1 VRAGSREGTGA
12 AAVAPGSDAH
22 LPQHVSL
29 HASGACAHV
38 VSPGT
43 APGAGTGT
51 VSGHVRP
58 PAAVPLSETA
68 APVSA
73 TSHRKAAGRRWSAG
87 STVALYDHV
96 GAKIPAGST
105 ARPVKA
111 TIRYRLDGQSKKYTL
126 KAPGLPEQIRQTQ
139 ALLTLAY
146 EQDWLAD
153 QHGRPIAPAA
163 LPAVGVHGGGGNRA
177 ATAANPIDAPSGA
190 QVLTFPGRGDA
201 DQSEVAEKND
211 CADLPAAGVCPGPR
225 DVASLVKWRKG
236 HLGTTN
242 SHRSGTGKRSPT
254 TTDNYDTG
262 LTFLL
267 AHARY
272 EEGDPRLA
280 ALGLPA
286 GTPMRLDDPELG
298 MNQQDLVALLTL
310 RGATNYRTRAAN
322 ERRMSRWAAAVVKE
336 ERAAARAGREPV
348 LPATPA
354 LQEESVQA
362 RTIEGFAQ
370 TVRSALK
377 DGLLHKQIGY
387 QPWTPTV
394 DAEVPH
400 AAIPHYTTRTL
411 PTREQVHQI
420 ADTLAGQWRE
430 STTAAHHPCCVSGA
444 RYRAL
449 VVLGGREGPRAEE
462 MIAARRSWV
471 ILDDGDPRIELAY
484 AEVYHHQPGGG
495 RERVHVP
502 LKGRQEGEIRVVRLQ
517 PDTAQALRVHLEK
530 FVSRPDPDAVTE
542 DLRDPYLFTTHTGA
556 PIDLSNFRSWFKAA
570 VAAAFDTP
578 ADRHLL
584 GTPFRRLRAA
594 AITDW
599 IFYGAS
605 SGEASEKAGNSVV
618 VIEKH
623 YRGVFASRPAPRAG
637 PQPMTPGAGLPIDR
651 LDDVQLA
658 ELTRDVMEEQR
669 RRLDR
674 DAGTLGLLPPAR
686 KEGP

>member
-1 VRAGSREGTGA
+1 MRAGSREGTGA
-12 AAVAPGSDAH
+12 AAVARGSDAH

-29 HASGACAHV
+29 HASGTCASV

-68 APVSA
+68 APVMA
-73 TSHRKAAGRRWSAG
+73 TSHRKAAGRRWSAA

-96 GAKIPAGST
+96 DAKIAAGST
-105 ARPVKA
+105 ARAVKA

-126 KAPGLPEQIRQTQ
+126 KAPGLPAQIRQTQ

-163 LPAVGVHGGGGNRA
+163 LPAVGVHGGGGGNRA
-177 ATAANPIDAPSGA
+177 ATAAPPIDEPSGA
-190 QVLTFPGRGDA
+190 QVLTFPGQGDA

-211 CADLPAAGVCPGPR
+211 CADLPAAGVCLGPR
-225 DVASLVKWRKG
+225 DVASLVNWRRG

-272 EEGDPRLA
+272 EEGDPRLG

-286 GTPMRLDDPELG
+286 GTPMRLDDPEFG
-298 MNQQDLVALLTL
+298 MNQHDLVALLTL
-310 RGATNYRTRAAN
+310 RGATNYRARAAN

-348 LPATPA
+348 LPAAPA

-377 DGLLHKQIGY
+377 DGLLHQQIGY
-387 QPWTPTV
+387 QPWTPAV

-400 AAIPHYTTRTL
+400 SAIPHYSTRT
-411 PTREQVHQI
+411 RSE
-420 ADTLAGQWRE
+420 E
-430 STTAAHHPCCVSGA
+430 SRVGKEC
-444 RYRAL
+444 
-449 VVLGGREGPRAEE
+449 
-462 MIAARRSWV
+462 RSRWS
-471 ILDDGDPRIELAY
+471 P
-484 AEVYHHQPGGG
+484 YH
-495 RERVHVP
+495 
-502 LKGRQEGEIRVVRLQ
+502 
-517 PDTAQALRVHLEK
+517 
-530 FVSRPDPDAVTE
+530 
-542 DLRDPYLFTTHTGA
+542 
-556 PIDLSNFRSWFKAA
+556 
-570 VAAAFDTP
+570 
-578 ADRHLL
+578 
-584 GTPFRRLRAA
+584 
-594 AITDW
+594 
-599 IFYGAS
+599 
-605 SGEASEKAGNSVV
+605 
-618 VIEKH
+618 
-623 YRGVFASRPAPRAG
+623 
-637 PQPMTPGAGLPIDR
+637 
-651 LDDVQLA
+651 
-658 ELTRDVMEEQR
+658 
-669 RRLDR
+669 
-674 DAGTLGLLPPAR
+674 
-686 KEGP
+686 